1 MTDTTNSPPEP
12 KARKRG
18 RPKLANAPTPPLNL
32 PGETKQEKLAALYD
46 QWFNCTRC
54 YLGPLR
60 PMEDIV
66 FGLGNPDADVLIVGE
81 APGEEE
87 EQSLV
92 PFVGPSGQLL
102 NQLLASISDN
112 EEVKQEYIKF
122 CKMKSRSKDV
132 ENAFH
137 EKVEEW
143 RANEFFITNAVA
155 CRPPENA
162 TPTPAALKACWE
174 RLWNIIYIVDPMLI
188 IVCGSTALQ
197 AVTRKQVLR
206 ITEKQGQVFD
216 ASYDGK
222 FGKLTYPVM
231 PVLHPSY
238 LLRTADWKDDKG
250 NYARTMKN
258 LKSAMQLVD
267 FLRNQHRGTPV
278 PKR

>member
-1 MTDTTNSPPEP
+1 MPNEPVSPPEP
-12 KARKRG
+12 KTRKRG
-18 RPKLANAPTPPLNL
+18 RPKLAQVVTPPADL
-32 PGETKQEKLAALYD
+32 PGETKQDKLQALYD

-54 YLGPLR
+54 YLGEIR
-60 PMEDIV
+60 GGEDIV
-66 FGLGNPDADVLIVGE
+66 FGLGNPEADVLIVGE

-87 EQSLV
+87 ERSLT
-92 PFVGPSGQLL
+92 PFVGASGRLL
-102 NQLLASISDN
+102 NQLLASISDD
-112 EEVKQEYIKF
+112 EEIKQEYINF
-122 CKMKSRSKDV
+122 CKGRRTKEM
-132 ENAFH
+132 ENKFH
-137 EKVEEW
+137 EKVQEW
-143 RANEFFITNAVA
+143 RYNEFFITNAVA

-174 RLWNIIYIVDPMLI
+174 RLWNIIYVVDPLLI

-216 ASYDGK
+216 ASYDGR

-231 PVLHPSY
+231 PVLHPSF

-267 FLRNQHRGTPV
+267 FLRNHHYGTPT